1 MRPPAS
7 KGSMVWQ
14 IAPREGLISEVCE
27 LLSARYGECDLGNYS
42 NPIDELVF
50 ICLTRQTHQ
59 KNAARSWAELQRLGG
74 PQALLDRPEEDLVAA
89 FKPSGLASQ
98 KVAWLRS
105 SLEAVRRTFGALTL
119 EPLLGWDD
127 TAVERYLTGLQ
138 GVSIKTA
145 KCVMMYSL
153 DRQVLPVDTH
163 VRRVAER
170 LGWVRPRLTE
180 ARIHGELE
188 ALVPA
193 HLRSAFHV
201 NAIWHG
207 RQTCKAVA
215 RECGACVLQAH
226 CASVEVRR

>member
-1 MRPPAS
+1 M
-7 KGSMVWQ
+7 
-14 IAPREGLISEVCE
+14 PRSLKPISEVCE
-27 LLSARYGECDLGNYS
+27 LLSARYGERDLGNHS
-42 NPIDELVF
+42 DPIDELVF

-74 PQALLDRPEEDLVAA
+74 PQAFLDTPEEELVAA
-89 FKPSGLASQ
+89 LQPSGLASQ
-98 KVAWLRS
+98 KVAWLRT
-105 SLEAVRRTFGALTL
+105 SLEAIRHSFGALTL
-119 EPLLGWDD
+119 EPLRGWDND
-127 TAVERYLTGLQ
+127 AVERYLTGLQ

-163 VRRVAER
+163 VRRIAER

-193 HLRSAFHV
+193 HLRFAFHV

-207 RQTCKAVA
+207 RQVCTAVA
-215 RECGACVLQAH
+215 RDCGACFLQEQ
-226 CASVEVRR
+226 CASAEVLR